1 MANFPVILTA
11 LDMTEM
17 DDKLV
22 SYSHLFARQ
31 FGTRKVYFT
40 HIVPDFSSP
49 ANKVLEFHKKFAP
62 DQPIDEV
69 VEGQIQEMV
78 DKHFGKLTDMETGI
92 DTLEGRPYHQ
102 LMHWVDVKDPDLV
115 VVGKKTASTGS
126 GITAKRLARNLK
138 KASVLFVTD
147 VASSD
152 LKEVVVPVDYSKN
165 SARALNAALDM
176 KLKHPEMKVKAVYV
190 IDYPPTG
197 FYLNRE
203 EYQGFN
209 KMLQETAEASFQEFL
224 KANNLPAKGFEF
236 EIIENSWHNIS
247 GAIVEYLEKNK
258 PDLCVVGAQGHSAFE
273 AFLFGSVTENL
284 VSHIKTTPLL
294 VIR

>member
-11 LDMTEM
+11 LDLTEM
-17 DDKLV
+17 DEKLM
-22 SYSHLFARQ
+22 SYSHLFANQ
-31 FGTRKVYFT
+31 FGTKKVYFT

-49 ANKVLEFHKKFAP
+49 DNKILDFHKKFAP
-62 DQPIDEV
+62 DQPLDEV
-69 VEGQIQEMV
+69 VKAKIKEGV
-78 DKHFGKLTDMETGI
+78 DEHFGKMTDIEIGI

-102 LMHWVDVKDPDLV
+102 LVHWVGVKDPDLV
-115 VVGKKTASTGS
+115 VVGKKTESTGS

-147 VASSD
+147 TAKVEI
-152 LKEVVVPVDYSKN
+152 KEVVVPVDYSEN
-165 SARALNAALDM
+165 SARALSTALDM
-176 KLKHPEMKVKAVYV
+176 QLKHPDMKVKALYV

-209 KMLQETAEASFQEFL
+209 KMLQETAETSFQEFL
-224 KANNLPAKGFEF
+224 QTNNLPKKGFDF
-236 EIIENSWHNIS
+236 EIVENSWHNIS

-273 AFLFGSVTENL
+273 SFLFGSVTENL
-284 VSHIKTTPLL
+284 VSHIKNTPLL
-294 VIR
+294 VVR